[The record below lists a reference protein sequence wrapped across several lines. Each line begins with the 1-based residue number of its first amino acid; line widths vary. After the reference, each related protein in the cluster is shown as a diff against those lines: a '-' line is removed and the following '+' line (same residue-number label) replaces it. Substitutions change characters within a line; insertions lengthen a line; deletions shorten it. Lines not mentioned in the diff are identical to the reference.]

1 MACGCG
7 CSLACLPG
15 LLLVLRLCSLWRDHW
30 VRWSSMEKT
39 VCVLSWLRLE
49 AFSCSRNNRGS
60 PSFRT
65 AIISSFTYRTQTETL
80 FWAIAL
86 FPLLNFT
93 EKNYM
98 NSFLWTM
105 NSGSFPQS
113 LNLYLSLL
121 LLSASNQHIDQNM
134 GQQIDGHF
142 VIMLY
147 DETTGVE
154 HFASKFMSNLKHI
167 KKWGWISLLGI
178 FEAGKQVD
186 VDLLYW
192 WDILPTLQTSQ
203 RICFHGW

>member
-1 MACGCG
+1 MASACG

-49 AFSCSRNNRGS
+49 AFSCNRTNLGS

-65 AIISSFTYRTQTETL
+65 AIISSFTYRTWTETL
-80 FWAIAL
+80 FSAFSLKLYW
-86 FPLLNFT
+86 
-93 EKNYM
+93 ENYM
-98 NSFLWTM
+98 NSFLYKM
-105 NSGSFPQS
+105 NSMVFPQN

-121 LLSASNQHIDQNM
+121 LLSASNQHVDQNM

-147 DETTGVE
+147 DETTAVE
-154 HFASKFMSNLKHI
+154 HFSSKFMSNLKHV
-167 KKWGWISLLGI
+167 KRWGRISFLCI
-178 FEAGKQVD
+178 FEAGKHVD
-186 VDLLYW
+186 VNLLYW
-192 WDILPTLQTSQ
+192 WGNLPM
-203 RICFHGW
+203 